1 MDISDPRNPQ
11 ELSRYE
17 IDSVATDVKFEDDHV
32 FLAALDN
39 GLLIFDVSDPGQ
51 PQLVSQTT
59 FPDAAVESASVDVT
73 AIDFVDQY
81 AYVLVQGDYPYFIA
95 ILDVSDPA
103 APKVVRRFVPESEL
117 NPWDIV
123 VHGQYAYLNGG
134 LQYIDIVD
142 VSDPL
147 APRLVGSVDT
157 PGSPMQYVVDG
168 NHVYVNDSHGIS
180 VINVANPTQPRVV
193 GFYEIG
199 MSATSGISTVG
210 DYLYTAGS
218 TEEDGRYHNGLHIF
232 RFVP

>member
-17 IDSVATDVKFEDDHV
+17 IDSMATDIKLEDDHV
-32 FLAALDN
+32 FLAAVGG
-39 GLLIFDVSDPGQ
+39 GLLIFDVSNPGQ

-59 FPDAAVESASVDVT
+59 FPDAAVDSASVDVT

-81 AYVLVQGDYPYFIA
+81 AYVLVEGDYPYFIA

-103 APKVVRRFVPESEL
+103 EPKEIRRFVPESEL

-157 PGSPMQYVVDG
+157 PGHPRQYVVEG
-168 NHVYVNDSHGIS
+168 NYVYVNDGFNIS
-180 VINVANPTQPRVV
+180 IINVANPAQPKVV
-193 GFYEIG
+193 GFYEIAAP
-199 MSATSGISTVG
+199 SSVSKVG

-218 TEEDGRYHNGLHIF
+218 TKEDGRSRYGLHIF
-232 RFVP
+232 RFVS